1 MANKKSGNK
10 GAKKPR
16 DTSGRDYA
24 RRARIERQERKMAEL
39 GTITGMKKIII
50 RMMTAGLVFLLTGL
64 LMPRI
69 APFYAEKSW
78 KLLIGVTLSLPNAVT
93 IFGCIMLIVAI
104 VCFLRSYRCAKCRGL
119 LALTPFTRV
128 TTCRSCGAKVT
139 DNDLMKPRGGEE

>member
-1 MANKKSGNK
+1 MAKNKS

-78 KLLIGVTLSLPNAVT
+78 KLLIGVTLSLPHAVA

>member
-1 MANKKSGNK
+1 MANKKSGRS
-10 GAKKPR
+10 GTKKPR

-24 RRARIERQERKMAEL
+24 RKMRIERQERKMAEL

-64 LMPRI
+64 LMPKI

-78 KLLIGVTLSLPNAVT
+78 KLLIGVSLSLPNAVAL
-93 IFGCIMLIVAI
+93 FGCIMLIVAV
-104 VCFLRSYRCAKCRGL
+104 VCFLRSYRCAKCHGL

-139 DNDLMKPRGGEE
+139 NDDLMKPRGGEE

>member
-1 MANKKSGNK
+1 MAKNKS

-24 RRARIERQERKMAEL
+24 RKARMEKHERKMAEL
-39 GTITGMKKIII
+39 GTISGMKKIII
-50 RMMTAGLVFLLTGL
+50 RMMTGGLVFLLTGL
-64 LMPRI
+64 LMPKI
-69 APFYAEKSW
+69 SPFYAEKSW

-104 VCFLRSYRCAKCRGL
+104 VCFLRSYRCAKCHGL

-128 TTCRSCGAKVT
+128 EKCRSCGAKLT